1 MQSVI
6 RIGEVSKVNYDKGT
20 IEVAYKDRDDSV
32 TDEICMVSNNLYRM
46 PVVGQMA
53 CVLHNSADQEMGT
66 CIGTFWNDDN
76 KPPGGKE
83 GLYRYAGTVKA
94 VREQVSVT
102 YPDSEVEEWFD
113 YGGTPG
119 FWRLNVNITDA
130 PAQYHTIDE
139 MEDLLGYTKRLTAHL
154 EHISYMVR
162 HGISIGAQV
171 ECMAYKV
178 PICGAT
184 ICGTYWRPST
194 LGWSSNGLLNVGGQ
208 AEAFLD
214 SPKITGTIPRISTKG
229 WSGGQTLDATPQMD
243 AYKIHPAESGDG
255 TATGEKPQAATLGA
269 SSAATVSNAVKVE
282 AFKVKPRVCGRAKC
296 NK

>member
-1 MQSVI
+1 MI
-6 RIGEVSKVNYDKGT
+6 KLREARITDGVPKIVAAQPWVQVLSEVYAELQGRVLDCLDAGVTFS
-20 IEVAYKDRDDSV
+20 EVDSCSEE
-32 TDEICMVSNNLYRM
+32 TLD
-46 PVVGQMA
+46 QMA
-53 CVLHNSADQEMGT
+53 VYLKVEWYDSAADLETKRRIIKTAIEIQ
-66 CIGTFWNDDN
+66 
-76 KPPGGKE
+76 
-83 GLYRYAGTVKA
+83 RYAGTVKA

-229 WSGGQTLDATPQMD
+229 WSGGQTL
-243 AYKIHPAESGDG
+243 
-255 TATGEKPQAATLGA
+255 GA

>member
-1 MQSVI
+1 MAVYLKVEWYDSAADLETKR
-6 RIGEVSKVNYDKGT
+6 RIIKT
-20 IEVAYKDRDDSV
+20 AIE
-32 TDEICMVSNNLYRM
+32 I
-46 PVVGQMA
+46 Q
-53 CVLHNSADQEMGT
+53 
-66 CIGTFWNDDN
+66 
-76 KPPGGKE
+76 
-83 GLYRYAGTVKA
+83 RYAGTVKA

-154 EHISYMVR
+154 EYISYMVR
-162 HGISIGAQV
+162 HGISVGAQV

-184 ICGTYWRPST
+184 ICGTYWRLST

-229 WSGGQTLDATPQMD
+229 WSGGQTLDATPQIKD
-243 AYKIHPAESGDG
+243 GLLAILHDRLYQACTHYIEIGHIDLPGLKNVEYLYKSYHALGGNG
-255 TATGEKPQAATLGA
+255 TGTELYT
-269 SSAATVSNAVKVE
+269 
-282 AFKVKPRVCGRAKC
+282 RAKALPIRED
-296 NK
+296 